1 MKSIYHNNKERRF
14 KMAGESLSLSEL
26 KDWYSKFNAV
36 ISSYSGGNIAALT
49 MPDADNDTTAVAGDI
64 NKLY

>member
-1 MKSIYHNNKERRF
+1 
-14 KMAGESLSLSEL
+14 MAGESLSLSEL

-49 MPDADNDTTAVAGDI
+49 MPDADKDTTVVAGDI